1 MADEV
6 GDVLGKV
13 VALGLI
19 GFDPTGAVLLV
30 GAIAAR
36 ASRTKVFAFTAA
48 VLITSVVTGTALAI
62 VGNRVFGDYE
72 FIASGPV
79 RAYIEV
85 ATALALVVWL
95 AGNLKTTSAD
105 APSRRNI
112 AQSTPAMTIGGVVFA
127 LTTVL
132 DPSFP
137 ATAVLV
143 GPSGAFVSLTS
154 FVIRTVMVH
163 IALIA
168 LVVAFI
174 FGVHERP
181 VDATRRWYERH
192 KKLLIRL
199 LNATLFLCIAVLLAD
214 AGKYFTTGHY
224 VFTL

>member
-1 MADEV
+1 MGEV
-6 GDVLGKV
+6 VNKV
-13 VALGLI
+13 VALGLL

-36 ASRTKVFAFTAA
+36 ASRAKVFAFTAA
-48 VLITSVVTGTALAI
+48 VLATSVVAGTALAV

-72 FIASGPV
+72 FITSGPV
-79 RAYIEV
+79 RAYLEV
-85 ATALALVVWL
+85 ATALALLVWL
-95 AGNLKTTSAD
+95 ADNMKTTNAH
-105 APSRRNI
+105 APPRRNI
-112 AQSTPAMTIGGVVFA
+112 AQSTPAMATGGMAFA

-143 GPSGAFVSLTS
+143 GPSGFVVALTS
-154 FVIRTVMVH
+154 FVIRAVMVH

-168 LVVAFI
+168 LVVAFV

-181 VDATRRWYERH
+181 VDAIRRWYERH

-199 LNATLFLCIAVLLAD
+199 LNATLVLSIVVLLAD
-214 AGKYFTTGHY
+214 AGKYFATGEY
-224 VFTL
+224 FFNL